1 MLLEHNPQVQS
12 YRLQLS
18 FVTYKVVNP
27 QFSTS
32 LITVSRSC
40 FAPSIGAINHR
51 KFGGGGGYC
60 TPVLSDFQSAST
72 NCKYIYT
79 ILVVICQYP
88 FSNSFVMC
96 KFLYVRTVSVIL
108 LIESFNSLP
117 CLFITWVNGCV
128 LTCMRNSAVL
138 PNVIAIVLS
147 CSTRNHRLSNVSY
160 DGLLCRGWLLSVP
173 RGDIPH
179 VYR

>member
-1 MLLEHNPQVQS
+1 M
-12 YRLQLS
+12 
-18 FVTYKVVNP
+18 TYKAVNP

-32 LITVSRSC
+32 LFHASRSC
-40 FAPSIGAINHR
+40 FAPSVGAINHL
-51 KFGGGGGYC
+51 KIGGGVGYC
-60 TPVLSDFQSAST
+60 PQVLYVFQSAST

-79 ILVVICQYP
+79 TLNVFCQYP
-88 FSNSFVMC
+88 FSNSFDLC
-96 KFLYVRTVSVIL
+96 KFLYVRTLSVIL